1 MNEVNNLGFIPIDDW
16 KPTEEDKIFKSVKGA
31 IYLDISSFYGFDNST
46 TLDYFSVAEKRGYN
60 SDMLRDHLTHY
71 LNYFVKFY
79 DQDRELLSIYYRIKY
94 LMDCMTEEYT
104 QATFF
109 YDIQRYLLSPSMLSK
124 IDAMN
129 NANYQLDLKYTN
141 DKNPSLQYNDSHGLI
156 MMKISILMNMV
167 IPLAVHFIHNNKIF
181 NVNDFLL
188 EVYDKIIHNFGV
200 DIYSKLYETA
210 ITNITK
216 NKNNNKP
223 LWEMQDIRGKNVT
236 THSLYSVDNILLN
249 IMPKYTYNEN
259 IIFFNYR
266 SICHSNRYQ
275 ITDIG
280 YEYNFISLSSSNRDE
295 DSNSDFDRFEA
306 FLTKSDESLFL
317 QNKVSAESTMKDIEL
332 IFGPFNKEEIE
343 HYSNALSENGK
354 IIINSFQKDLV
365 FNLFYKYFGDP
376 VSINS
381 INKDDYIKLIIASR
395 KLLQTSNMVILP
407 YIISSKITRLV
418 SRKNLNKN
426 EFTNLESSPYYSKIT
441 EKYRNP
447 KIEKYILSIIATI
460 LSSEF
465 QIIDFYDNELD
476 GKIINVIPDIVSEE
490 ILMYISLI

>member
-1 MNEVNNLGFIPIDDW
+1 M
-16 KPTEEDKIFKSVKGA
+16 
-31 IYLDISSFYGFDNST
+31 
-46 TLDYFSVAEKRGYN
+46 
-60 SDMLRDHLTHY
+60 
-71 LNYFVKFY
+71 
-79 DQDRELLSIYYRIKY
+79 
-94 LMDCMTEEYT
+94 MDCMTEEYT

-109 YDIQRYLLSPSMLSK
+109 YDIQRYLLSPSILSK

-129 NANYQLDLKYTN
+129 NANYQLELKYTN
-141 DKNPSLQYNDSHGLI
+141 DKNPSLQYNDTHGLI

-167 IPLAVHFIHNNKIF
+167 IPLAVHFIHNNKIY

-188 EVYDKIIHNFGV
+188 EVYDKFIHIFGV

-210 ITNITK
+210 TTNINK
-216 NKNNNKP
+216 NRNNNKP

-236 THSLYSVDNILLN
+236 THSLYSVDNIILN

-266 SICHSNRYQ
+266 SLIHSTKYQ

-280 YEYNFISLSSSNRDE
+280 YEYNFVSLSSSDRDE
-295 DSNSDFDRFEA
+295 DANSSFDRFEA
-306 FLTKSDESLFL
+306 FLTKSDESLYL
-317 QNKVSAESTMKDIEL
+317 QNKVSAESTMNDINL
-332 IFGPFNKEEIE
+332 IFGPFIKEEVDF
-343 HYSNALSENGK
+343 YSDILSENGK

-381 INKDDYIKLIIASR
+381 INKDDYVKLIIASKR
-395 KLLQTSNMVILP
+395 LLETSNMVILP
-407 YIISSKITRLV
+407 YIISSKINRLV

-426 EFTNLESSPYYSKIT
+426 ELTSLESSPYYSKIID
-441 EKYRNP
+441 KYRNP
-447 KIEKYILSIIATI
+447 KIEKHILSIIATI

-465 QIIDFYDNELD
+465 QIIDFYNPDLN
-476 GKIINVIPDIVSEE
+476 GKIIDVIPDIVCEE
-490 ILMYISLI
+490 ILMYVSLI